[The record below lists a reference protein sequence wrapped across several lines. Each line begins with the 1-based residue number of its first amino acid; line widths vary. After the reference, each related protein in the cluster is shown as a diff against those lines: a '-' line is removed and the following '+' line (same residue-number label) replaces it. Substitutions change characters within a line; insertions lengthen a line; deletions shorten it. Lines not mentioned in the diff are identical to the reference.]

1 MREPSKTFLQF
12 GPYLLAPV
20 ERELRL
26 GGERVQ
32 LSPRVFDTL
41 LALAS
46 NPGRLLDKNELM
58 KVVWPE
64 TVVEENNLNQTVCLL
79 RKALRDGENGT
90 KYIET
95 VPKRGYRFVATV
107 KECVFDDREDRFGGH
122 SSADSLT
129 LRARSLRPLEQTR
142 AFGMTSSIEKSAVVR
157 DDVTQGDRTR
167 AFGMT
172 PSIEEN
178 AIGSAERNAAVR
190 DDGDQGDGIPLTN
203 DRPSS
208 LVSHRGR
215 LLLVTAALLI
225 VVCGLAATWRVS
237 ARGPDTM
244 GPIRSVAVLPLQSL
258 SSDPNQEYFADG
270 MTDELITDLAQIRE
284 LKVVSKTSIMQYK
297 GTRKPLPQ
305 IGRELGVD
313 AVVEG
318 SVLRS
323 GDQVRITAQLIRTST
338 DRHLWAK
345 AYDGDLKNVLTLQAS
360 VAEAIT
366 EGVRLS
372 LSADER
378 NRLYAARKFDPQAYD
393 LYLRGRYVFARR
405 NEAAFQEAIGYY
417 QQAVAKDPNFS
428 LAYAGLSDCYT
439 LLALFGA
446 GYRYVPDADANAR
459 KALELDDSLAE
470 AHTSLAA
477 VHVLDWKWS
486 EAEAEFHR
494 ALELNPNSAQA
505 HQWYGNLLLGPM
517 GRHTEAIAELQR
529 ARELDPLSLV
539 IITDLGYAYFLAG
552 EDEPAMQEYQ
562 KVLATDPSFV
572 PVHFDLMM
580 YYGRAGN
587 RDREMQEL
595 AEDAKL
601 TGNTEMVEMI
611 RRYSGQP
618 RRLYEEMAKRYARAN
633 GVAAGVNLRLGNRE
647 KALAAL
653 EKSYEAREP
662 FMIYIKV
669 NPELAALHGDPG
681 FVELEHKVGLE

>member
-1 MREPSKTFLQF
+1 MRKPSKTCLEF
-12 GPYLLAPV
+12 GPYSLSAA

-26 GGERVQ
+26 EGERVQ

-46 NPGRLLDKNELM
+46 NPGRLLDKDELM
-58 KVVWPE
+58 RTVWPE

-79 RKALRDGENGT
+79 RKALKDGENGT
-90 KYIET
+90 RYIET
-95 VPKRGYRFVATV
+95 VPKRGYRFVAAV
-107 KECVFDDREDRFGGH
+107 KECDGGMATSTFGFAGTARPIPPAAEKYAAVRDDVIQGDR
-122 SSADSLT
+122 A
-129 LRARSLRPLEQTR
+129 R
-142 AFGMTSSIEKSAVVR
+142 AFGMTSSIEELKSRFLAAKAARNDNGGSASRDRRGKSA
-157 DDVTQGDRTR
+157 
-167 AFGMT
+167 
-172 PSIEEN
+172 
-178 AIGSAERNAAVR
+178 
-190 DDGDQGDGIPLTN
+190 
-203 DRPSS
+203 
-208 LVSHRGR
+208 R

-225 VVCGLAATWRVS
+225 LICGLAATWRVS
-237 ARGPDTM
+237 ARGPDTS

-345 AYDGDLKNVLTLQAS
+345 AYDGDMKNVLSLQAS

-372 LSADER
+372 LSDDER
-378 NRLYAARKFDPQAYD
+378 SRLYAAHRIDPEAYD

-417 QQAVAKDPNFS
+417 KQAVEKDPNFS
-428 LAYAGLSDCYT
+428 LGYAGIADCDT

-446 GYRYVPDADANAR
+446 GYRYVPDASLNAR
-459 KALELDDSLAE
+459 KALELDDTLAE

-477 VHVLDWKWS
+477 VHVLDWKWAD
-486 EAEAEFHR
+486 AEMEFHR
-494 ALELNPNSAQA
+494 ALELNPNDAQA

-529 ARELDPLSLV
+529 ARDLDPLSLV
-539 IITDLGYAYFLAG
+539 IHTDLGYAYFLAG
-552 EDEPAMQEYQ
+552 EDEPAFQEYQ
-562 KVLATDPSFV
+562 KVLAIDPSFV
-572 PVHFDLMM
+572 PAHFDLMM
-580 YYGRAGN
+580 YYGQRGMQ
-587 RDREMQEL
+587 EQEIQEL

-601 TGNTEMVEMI
+601 TGNTEIVEMVQ
-611 RRYSGQP
+611 RCSGQP
-618 RRLYEEMAKRYARAN
+618 RRLYEEIAKRYARAN
-633 GVAAGVNLRLGNRE
+633 GVAASTNLRLGNKE

-653 EKSYEAREP
+653 ERGYEAREP
-662 FMIYIKV
+662 FMIYMKV
-669 NPELAALHGDPG
+669 NPELASLRDDPAFVAL
-681 FVELEHKVGLE
+681 ERKVGLE

>member
-1 MREPSKTFLQF
+1 MPEYTKTCLQF
-12 GPYLLAPV
+12 GPYVLAPA

-26 GGERVQ
+26 GSERVQ

-58 KVVWPE
+58 GMVWPE

-79 RKALRDGENGT
+79 RKALHDGENGAR
-90 KYIET
+90 YIET
-95 VPKRGYRFVATV
+95 APKRGYRFVAAV
-107 KECVFDDREDRFGGH
+107 REWDA
-122 SSADSLT
+122 SADAVHAGTSFGFAGT
-129 LRARSLRPLEQTR
+129 ARQIPP
-142 AFGMTSSIEKSAVVR
+142 AAEK
-157 DDVTQGDRTR
+157 G
-167 AFGMT
+167 
-172 PSIEEN
+172 
-178 AIGSAERNAAVR
+178 AAVR
-190 DDGDQGDGIPLTN
+190 DDGGISEKSEVRLQKYDSTGT
-203 DRPSS
+203 
-208 LVSHRGR
+208 VSRRRR

-225 VVCGLAATWRVS
+225 IMCGLAATWRVS
-237 ARGPDTM
+237 ARAPDSS

-297 GTRKPLPQ
+297 GTRKPLSQ

-366 EGVRLS
+366 DGVRLS
-372 LSADER
+372 LSDDER
-378 NRLYAARKFDPQAYD
+378 MRLHAAHHFDPQAYD

-405 NEAAFQEAIGYY
+405 NEAAFQEAMGYY
-417 QQAVAKDPNFS
+417 RQAVARDPNFS
-428 LAYAGLSDCYT
+428 LGYAGIADCDT
-439 LLALFGA
+439 LLALFGF
-446 GYRYVPDADANAR
+446 GYRYVPEAYANAR
-459 KALELDDSLAE
+459 RALELDDTLAE

-477 VHVLDWKWS
+477 AHVLDWKWS
-486 EAEAEFHR
+486 EAEAEFRR
-494 ALELNPNSAQA
+494 ALELNPNNAQA

-539 IITDLGYAYFLAG
+539 INTDLGYAYFLAG
-552 EDEPAMQEYQ
+552 EDDPAFQQYQ
-562 KVLATDPSFV
+562 KVLAIDRSFL
-572 PVHFDLMM
+572 PAHYDLMM
-580 YYGRAGN
+580 YYAKRGM
-587 RDREMQEL
+587 EEQETQEW

-601 TGNTEMVEMI
+601 AGYPELAETI
-611 RRYSGQP
+611 KRLSGQP
-618 RRLYEEMAKRYARAN
+618 RKLYEEMARRF
-633 GVAAGVNLRLGNRE
+633 AASNPVSASLNLKLGNKE
-647 KALAAL
+647 KAMINL
-653 EKSYEAREP
+653 EKSYEAHEP
-662 FMIYIKV
+662 FLIYLKV
-669 NPELAALHGDPG
+669 NPELASLRGEPA
-681 FVELEHKVGLE
+681 FMELERRVGLE